1 MVRKTWRRV
10 ERFGLGVVFGFAA
23 WFIERRVLKAIRK
36 KGESPP
42 KLSSMADH
50 TTSEVEKPRA

>member
-1 MVRKTWRRV
+1 MARSAWRRV
-10 ERFGLGVVFGFAA
+10 ERFALGIVFGFAA

-42 KLSSMADH
+42 KPTSMADH

>member
-1 MVRKTWRRV
+1 MARARHRV
-10 ERFGLGVVFGFAA
+10 ERFLLGIVFGFAA

-42 KLSSMADH
+42 KSSSMADH
-50 TTSEVEKPRA
+50 TTSELEKPRA